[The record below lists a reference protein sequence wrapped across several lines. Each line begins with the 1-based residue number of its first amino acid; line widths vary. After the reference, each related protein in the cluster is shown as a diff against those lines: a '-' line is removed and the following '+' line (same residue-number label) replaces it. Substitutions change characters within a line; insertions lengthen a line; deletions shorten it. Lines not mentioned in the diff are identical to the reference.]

1 MKLLSA
7 PTYQENVCAA
17 KIAYNAEAAQAIKQ
31 KRDIPRMK
39 NIQRAQSISATR
51 NAESI
56 QYYDDVRVAHKRERD
71 EAFKSRMDRQTRQ
84 EINKKLKE

>member
-1 MKLLSA
+1 
-7 PTYQENVCAA
+7 
-17 KIAYNAEAAQAIKQ
+17 
-31 KRDIPRMK
+31 MK